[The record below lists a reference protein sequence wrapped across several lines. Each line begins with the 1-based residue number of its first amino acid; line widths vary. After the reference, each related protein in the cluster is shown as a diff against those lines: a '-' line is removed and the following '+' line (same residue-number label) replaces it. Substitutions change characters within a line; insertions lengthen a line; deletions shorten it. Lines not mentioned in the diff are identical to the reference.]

1 MVVLQDR
8 IIYMPSM
15 PPFARRERVE
25 DYCPSGGKVGDG
37 GRGRGVRWVVE
48 GVRSGDGVEVRVV
61 VGGVGGGEGQDGRG
75 GRRRNVVVVYFQGCV
90 FYFIL
95 FYFISTC
102 VYVWVCWVGGI
113 GWTAYLL
120 LTFAGDI

>member
-25 DYCPSGGKVGDG
+25 DYCPSGGKVGEG
-37 GRGRGVRWVVE
+37 GRGVRWVVE

-61 VGGVGGGEGQDGRG
+61 VGGVGGGEDGRG

-90 FYFIL
+90 FYSIL

-102 VYVWVCWVGGI
+102 VYVLGRWG
-113 GWTAYLL
+113 
-120 LTFAGDI
+120 